1 MFVYSVVLTILLSIL
16 IAILLCSCGKFL
28 NSEEQVEAP
37 DKVEIEAEK
46 EVSELPSIID
56 FTEIEGGTSE

>member
-1 MFVYSVVLTILLSIL
+1 LLFFSTLSIF
-16 IAILLCSCGKFL
+16 LCSCGKFL